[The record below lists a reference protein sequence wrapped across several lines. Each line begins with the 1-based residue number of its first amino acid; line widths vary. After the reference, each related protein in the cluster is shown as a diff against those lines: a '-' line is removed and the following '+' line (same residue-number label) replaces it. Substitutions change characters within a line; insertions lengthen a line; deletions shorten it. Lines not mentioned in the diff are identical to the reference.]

1 LPDKAHPLLKRL
13 SVTNDMCVNPL
24 PDAETVLGSTG
35 EWIEDYDEKH
45 PGCGRKRR
53 SSREFVKAI
62 PFMPPPA

>member
-1 LPDKAHPLLKRL
+1 
-13 SVTNDMCVNPL
+13 MCVNPL

-45 PGCGRKRR
+45 PGCGLKRR